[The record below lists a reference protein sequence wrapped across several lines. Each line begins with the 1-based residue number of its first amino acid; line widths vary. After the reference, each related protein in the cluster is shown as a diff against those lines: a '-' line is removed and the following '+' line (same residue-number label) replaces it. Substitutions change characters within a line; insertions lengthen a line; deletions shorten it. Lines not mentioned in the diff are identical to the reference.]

1 MSRRGIA
8 LAVLGAVLVAAVW
21 WVFFISPRNSDI
33 SDLDGQIT
41 TAEDQEA
48 ILRAE
53 LKQLQDIAA
62 SELTYRSAIG
72 QLEASI
78 PEDPDIA
85 DFIESLNLLAAETGV
100 NLISVAQSEPVLIE
114 GGTFYEI
121 GISIAIDGQ
130 YFEVLGFMF
139 GLSDLE
145 RLVVVDSVS
154 LASIAPTEEPEEEE
168 EEEVPVEGEETTTSS
183 TTTTTL
189 PQQLGLLDVTL
200 TGAVYTRTPL
210 LVTVTPPAEEASPD
224 APAEE
229 GADGEATTTTV
240 VEG

>member
-8 LAVLGAVLVAAVW
+8 LAILGALLVAAVW

-33 SDLDGQIT
+33 SELDDQIA
-41 TAEDQEA
+41 TAQDEEV

-100 NLISVAQSEPVLIE
+100 DLASVSQAEPVLIG

-121 GISIAIDGQ
+121 GISLSLDGQ
-130 YFEVLGFMF
+130 YFEVLGFLF

-145 RLVVVDSVS
+145 RLVVVNGVS
-154 LASIAPTEEPEEEE
+154 LSPIAAVEEEIAE
-168 EEEVPVEGEETTTSS
+168 EEAPAADGEETTTTS

-189 PQQLGLLDVTL
+189 PQQEGLLNVTL

-210 LVTVTPPAEEASPD
+210 LVTVAPVEEVDPAAE
-224 APAEE
+224 APAEDGAE
-229 GADGEATTTTV
+229 GETTTTA

>member
-21 WVFFISPRNSDI
+21 WVFFISPRNSEI

-100 NLISVAQSEPVLIE
+100 DLLSVAQAEPVLIE

-145 RLVVVDSVS
+145 RLVVIDSVS
-154 LASIAPTEEPEEEE
+154 LASIEPFDETA

-189 PQQLGLLDVTL
+189 PQQQDLLNVTL

-210 LVTVTPPAEEASPD
+210 LVTVAPPEEGSPD

-229 GADGEATTTTV
+229 GTEGEATTTTV

>member
-1 MSRRGIA
+1 VSRRGIA

-72 QLEASI
+72 QLETSI

-85 DFIESLNLLAAETGV
+85 DFIESLDLLAAETGV
-100 NLISVAQSEPVLIE
+100 NLLGVAQAVPVLVE

-121 GISIAIDGQ
+121 GVSIAIDGQ

-154 LASIAPTEEPEEEE
+154 LSPIEPAEEAEEEE
-168 EEEVPVEGEETTTSS
+168 AAPVEGEETTTSS

-189 PQQLGLLDVTL
+189 PQQEGLLDVTL

-210 LVTVTPPAEEASPD
+210 LVTVTPPAEEGSAD

-229 GADGEATTTTV
+229 GAEGEATTTTV

>member
-1 MSRRGIA
+1 VSRRGIA

-21 WVFFISPRNSDI
+21 WVFFISPRNSEI

-41 TAEDQEA
+41 TAQDQEA

-62 SELTYRSAIG
+62 SELTFRSAIG

-100 NLISVAQSEPVLIE
+100 DLLSVAQAEPVLIE

-145 RLVVVDSVS
+145 RLVVIDSVS
-154 LASIAPTEEPEEEE
+154 LASIAPAEEPEEEE
-168 EEEVPVEGEETTTSS
+168 EAPVEGEETTTSS

-189 PQQLGLLDVTL
+189 PQQQDLLDVTM

-210 LVTVTPPAEEASPD
+210 LVTVAPPEEEGSTD
-224 APAEE
+224 APAEGAE
-229 GADGEATTTTV
+229 GGATTTTV

>member
-8 LAVLGAVLVAAVW
+8 LAILGALLITAVW

-33 SDLDGQIT
+33 SDFDDQI
-41 TAEDQEA
+41 AGAQDEEV

-78 PEDPDIA
+78 PEDPEIA

-100 NLISVAQSEPVLIE
+100 ELLSVSQAEPAVIE

-121 GISIAIDGQ
+121 GVSMSLEGQ
-130 YFEVLGFMF
+130 YFEILGFMF

-145 RLVVVDSVS
+145 RLVVVNSVALS
-154 LASIAPTEEPEEEE
+154 AIEAPSDETAEEEAAAAD
-168 EEEVPVEGEETTTSS
+168 GEETTTSS

-189 PQQLGLLDVTL
+189 PQQEGLLNVSL

-210 LVTVTPPAEEASPD
+210 LVTVEATEPAGAEEAP
-224 APAEE
+224 E
-229 GADGEATTTTV
+229 GTEGETTTTV
-240 VEG
+240 VEE

>member
-1 MSRRGIA
+1 VSRRGIA

-33 SDLDGQIT
+33 SDLDDQIAT
-41 TAEDQEA
+41 SEDQEA

-85 DFIESLNLLAAETGV
+85 DFIESLDLLAAETGV
-100 NLISVAQSEPVLIE
+100 FLRSVSQAEPVLIE

-121 GISIAIDGQ
+121 GVSISIEGQ

-145 RLVVVDSVS
+145 RLIVVDSVTLS
-154 LASIAPTEEPEEEE
+154 PIEAPADEAAEEEAAGA
-168 EEEVPVEGEETTTSS
+168 EGEETTTSS

-189 PQQLGLLDVTL
+189 PQQVGLLDTTL

-210 LVTVTPPAEEASPD
+210 LVTVAPPAEDPSAD
-224 APAEE
+224 APVEE
-229 GADGEATTTTV
+229 GAEGEATTTTV